1 MTATQA
7 VLSPGRATRALA
19 MLFLGA
25 FVIGSSELLI
35 VGVLNLIAGDLG
47 VSVSAAGELVTGY
60 ALGLAIGGPI
70 LNALTTK
77 LNRRTIL
84 IGTLALAIAC
94 NLTAA
99 LTTSYALK
107 LVARTFTGALQGLF
121 LATAFAVG
129 IAVVPPERAGR
140 AMAAHTCPP

>member
-47 VSVSAAGELVTGY
+47 VSVSAAGESPKCLSDGTG
-60 ALGLAIGGPI
+60 
-70 LNALTTK
+70 
-77 LNRRTIL
+77 R
-84 IGTLALAIAC
+84 
-94 NLTAA
+94 NLFIMDKNPR
-99 LTTSYALK
+99 LHL
-107 LVARTFTGALQGLF
+107 
-121 LATAFAVG
+121 
-129 IAVVPPERAGR
+129 
-140 AMAAHTCPP
+140 

>member
-7 VLSPGRATRALA
+7 ILSPGRATRALA

-70 LNALTTK
+70 LTALTIK
-77 LNRRTIL
+77 LIR
-84 IGTLALAIAC
+84 IAAFC
-94 NLTAA
+94 NVL
-99 LTTSYALK
+99 
-107 LVARTFTGALQGLF
+107 
-121 LATAFAVG
+121 
-129 IAVVPPERAGR
+129 
-140 AMAAHTCPP
+140 